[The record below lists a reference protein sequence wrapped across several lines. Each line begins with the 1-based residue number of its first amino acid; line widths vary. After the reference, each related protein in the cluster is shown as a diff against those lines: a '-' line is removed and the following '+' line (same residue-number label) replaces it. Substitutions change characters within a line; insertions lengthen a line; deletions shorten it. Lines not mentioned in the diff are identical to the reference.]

1 MRTVIRSQ
9 KSEVIVN
16 SEEHFIIIGEKI
28 NPTGRIKLARALEA
42 RDYKYIHELSVQQVA
57 AGADILDVNVGAPGI
72 DEVAILPEVARLI
85 AEWVDTP
92 ISLDSANR
100 EALAA
105 ALAKLPGK
113 PLVNSVNGEE
123 KSLARILPVVK
134 EFGAAVIGLVMD
146 DDGIPETAEGRLAV
160 AAKILDRAV
169 KAGISAEDVIIDP
182 LVLTVGADSQAA
194 SITLETIKLVRSE
207 LAVKY

>member
-1 MRTVIRSQ
+1 M
-9 KSEVIVN
+9 
-16 SEEHFIIIGEKI
+16 
-28 NPTGRIKLARALEA
+28 
-42 RDYKYIHELSVQQVA
+42 
-57 AGADILDVNVGAPGI
+57 
-72 DEVAILPEVARLI
+72 
-85 AEWVDTP
+85 
-92 ISLDSANR
+92 
-100 EALAA
+100 
-105 ALAKLPGK
+105 
-113 PLVNSVNGEE
+113 NSVNGEE

-207 LAVKY
+207 LAVNINLGASNVSFGMPERQIINQAFLALAMGAGASCAITDAAKLSQTIRATDLLLGRDKRGKRYLGGWRAVQAANQMQNS

>member
-28 NPTGRIKLARALEA
+28 NPTGRKKLARALEA

-92 ISLDSANR
+92 ISL
-100 EALAA
+100 
-105 ALAKLPGK
+105 
-113 PLVNSVNGEE
+113 
-123 KSLARILPVVK
+123 
-134 EFGAAVIGLVMD
+134 
-146 DDGIPETAEGRLAV
+146 
-160 AAKILDRAV
+160 
-169 KAGISAEDVIIDP
+169 
-182 LVLTVGADSQAA
+182 
-194 SITLETIKLVRSE
+194 E
-207 LAVKY
+207 LS